1 MKAKKCSNIYTNK
14 ESNLGRSNCVDN
26 KERFLQLCSQVKRD
40 GMDGLLAWLE
50 KSDFFTAPA
59 SSRFHG
65 AYEGGLL
72 QHSLNVYDEFK
83 RLIAV
88 YPEVKC
94 DEESI
99 VICTLFHD
107 LCKVGMYTTEKRNRK
122 NADGQWETYD
132 AYKIEEKFCFGGHG
146 SKSVYM
152 LMRFIDLKPAEAT
165 AINNHM
171 SAFGGDVNSIGRA
184 FEQYPFAWLLSVAD
198 QSATYILEGDKDNG

>member
-14 ESNLGRSNCVDN
+14 ESNLGRSDCVDN

-40 GMDGLLAWLE
+40 GMDRLLAWLE

-171 SAFGGDVNSIGRA
+171 SAFGGDVNSIGHA

-198 QSATYILEGDKDNG
+198 QSATYIIEGDKDNG

>member
-1 MKAKKCSNIYTNK
+1 MKRALSSVLCFTICAKWVCIP
-14 ESNLGRSNCVDN
+14 
-26 KERFLQLCSQVKRD
+26 Q
-40 GMDGLLAWLE
+40 
-50 KSDFFTAPA
+50 
-59 SSRFHG
+59 
-65 AYEGGLL
+65 
-72 QHSLNVYDEFK
+72 
-83 RLIAV
+83 
-88 YPEVKC
+88 
-94 DEESI
+94 
-99 VICTLFHD
+99 
-107 LCKVGMYTTEKRNRK
+107 K

>member
-1 MKAKKCSNIYTNK
+1 M
-14 ESNLGRSNCVDN
+14 DN

>member
-14 ESNLGRSNCVDN
+14 ESNLGRSDCVDN

>member
-14 ESNLGRSNCVDN
+14 ESNLGRSDCVDN

-40 GMDGLLAWLE
+40 GMDRLLAWLE

-88 YPEVKC
+88 YPEVQC

-107 LCKVGMYTTEKRNRK
+107 LCKVGMYNTEKRNRK

-198 QSATYILEGDKDNG
+198 QSATYIIEGDKDNG

>member
-1 MKAKKCSNIYTNK
+1 MYFNIYTNK
-14 ESNLGRSNCVDN
+14 ESNLGRSDCVDN

-40 GMDGLLAWLE
+40 GMDRLLAWLE

-59 SSRFHG
+59 SSSFHG

-94 DEESI
+94 DEESV
-99 VICTLFHD
+99 VICALFHD

-122 NADGQWETYD
+122 NEDGQWVSYD

-165 AINNHM
+165 AINTHM

>member
-14 ESNLGRSNCVDN
+14 ESNLGRSDCVDN

-40 GMDGLLAWLE
+40 GMDRLLAWLE

-132 AYKIEEKFCFGGHG
+132 AYKIEEMFCFGGHG

>member
-14 ESNLGRSNCVDN
+14 ESNLGRSDCVDN

-40 GMDGLLAWLE
+40 GMDRLLAWLE